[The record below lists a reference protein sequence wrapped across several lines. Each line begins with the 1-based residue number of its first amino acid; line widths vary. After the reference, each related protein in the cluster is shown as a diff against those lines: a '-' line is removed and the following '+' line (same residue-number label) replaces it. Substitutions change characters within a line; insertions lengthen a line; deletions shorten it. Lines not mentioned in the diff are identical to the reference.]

1 VRTLVIEDD
10 PKLGRL
16 LRRGLTEEGFS
27 VDLAADGEEGLHLAT
42 TETYDAIVLD
52 LMIPKIPGAQ
62 VLAALRK
69 AGRDTPVLI
78 LTARDAPQEKVA
90 GLNSGADDYM
100 TKPFAFAELTARLH
114 ALIRRSNRVASAVIR
129 IGDLQIDTSARRVS
143 RGGKTIELRAKEYA
157 LLELLALHQGEV
169 VTRTQIYDHIYSQDD
184 DTMSNAV
191 DVHVCRLRQ
200 EIDPGRASLLGG
212 GKASLIRTVR
222 GQGYVLEEA

>member
-1 VRTLVIEDD
+1 MRTLVIEDD

-42 TETYDAIVLD
+42 TEAYDAIVLD

-62 VLAALRK
+62 VLAAMRK
-69 AGRDTPVLI
+69 AGRETPVLI

-90 GLNSGADDYM
+90 GLNAGADDYM
-100 TKPFAFAELTARLH
+100 TKPFTFAELTARLR

-129 IGDLQIDTSARRVS
+129 IGDLEIDTSARRVS
-143 RGGKTIELRAKEYA
+143 RGGKSIELRAKEYA

-169 VTRTQIYDHIYSQDD
+169 VTRTQICDHIYAQDD
-184 DTMSNAV
+184 ETMSNAV

-200 EIDPGRASLLGG
+200 EIDRE

-222 GQGYVLEEA
+222 GQGYVLEEP

>member
-1 VRTLVIEDD
+1 MRTLVIEDD

-42 TETYDAIVLD
+42 TEAYDAVVLD
-52 LMIPKIPGAQ
+52 LMIPKIPGVQ
-62 VLAALRK
+62 VLASMRK

-90 GLNSGADDYM
+90 GLNAGADDYM
-100 TKPFAFAELTARLH
+100 TKPFTFAELIARLR
-114 ALIRRSNRVASAVIR
+114 ALIRRSKRVATAVIR
-129 IGDLQIDTSARRVS
+129 IGDLEIDTAARRVS
-143 RGGKTIELRAKEYA
+143 RGGKTIELRAKEFA
-157 LLELLALHQGEV
+157 LLELLALHRGKV
-169 VTRTQIYDHIYSQDD
+169 VTRTEIYDHIYAQDD

-200 EIDPGRASLLGG
+200 EIDRA

-222 GQGYVLEEA
+222 GQGYVLEEP